1 MEEKNRKSPYTVV
14 HSWMARDLK
23 LKGTELLAFAIIYNF
38 SMDGAGKYFGGKKFI
53 ANFTNTSERCVAYTL
68 KELTEKKL
76 VEKSQIKY
84 KGRLCN
90 TYVVPNEVLNLG
102 KNCIGTP
109 RKKCIENEQILQNK
123 DEIISHNIKEN
134 IQINNQSINQ
144 NAETIRLGEFGNVVL
159 NQEWIERL
167 SELTSDLMHYVETVD
182 SFIQENDFH
191 TIGEQWGPEE
201 FGNYILSLIKED
213 GVISD

>member
-1 MEEKNRKSPYTVV
+1 MCCVHVKRVNR
-14 HSWMARDLK
+14 
-23 LKGTELLAFAIIYNF
+23 
-38 SMDGAGKYFGGKKFI
+38 
-53 ANFTNTSERCVAYTL
+53 
-68 KELTEKKL
+68 KKL

-159 NQEWIERL
+159 NQEWIECL

>member
-102 KNCIGTP
+102 KNCIRSP
-109 RKKCIENEQILQNK
+109 RKNCLEEGQNFQNK
-123 DEIISHNIKEN
+123 DEISAYNIKEN
-134 IQINNQSINQ
+134 IQMNNQSFNL
-144 NAETIRLGEFGNVVL
+144 NTETIRLGKFENVVL

-167 SELTSDLMHYVETVD
+167 SVLTPNLMGYVQTVD
-182 SFIQENDFH
+182 SFIEDNDFR
-191 TIGEQWGPEE
+191 TLGDQWGPEE

>member
-109 RKKCIENEQILQNK
+109 RKKCIENEQILQNN

-167 SELTSDLMHYVETVD
+167 SVLTSDLMHYVQTVD
-182 SFIQENDFH
+182 SFIEDNDFR
-191 TIGEQWGPEE
+191 TIGDQWGPED
-201 FGNYILSLIKED
+201 FGNYIISLIKED

>member
-76 VEKSQIKY
+76 VGKSQIKY

-102 KNCIGTP
+102 KNCIGKP
-109 RKKCIENEQILQNK
+109 RKNCLDNEQNFQNK
-123 DEIISHNIKEN
+123 DEISAYNIKEN
-134 IQINNQSINQ
+134 IQINNQSFNL
-144 NAETIRLGEFGNVVL
+144 NTETIRLGEFENVVL

-167 SELTSDLMHYVETVD
+167 SVLTPNLMGYVQTVD
-182 SFIQENDFH
+182 SFIEDNDFR
-191 TIGEQWGPEE
+191 TIGDQWGPEE

>member
-90 TYVVPNEVLNLG
+90 TYVVPNEVLYLG

-109 RKKCIENEQILQNK
+109 RKKCIENEQIFQNK
-123 DEIISHNIKEN
+123 DEIIAYNNKDN
-134 IQINNQSINQ
+134 NQINNQSFNQ

-159 NQEWIERL
+159 NSEWMERL
-167 SELTSDLMHYVETVD
+167 SLLTPDIMDYIQIVD
-182 SFIQENDFH
+182 NFIEENDFR
-191 TIGEQWGPEE
+191 TIGSQWGPDE
-201 FGNYILSLIKED
+201 FGNYILSLMKED

>member
-90 TYVVPNEVLNLG
+90 TYVVANEVLNLG
-102 KNCIGTP
+102 KNCIGAP
-109 RKKCIENEQILQNK
+109 RKKCIDNEQIIQNK
-123 DEIISHNIKEN
+123 DEIIAHNIKEN

-159 NQEWIERL
+159 NQEWIEHL
-167 SELTSDLMHYVETVD
+167 SELTSDLMHYVQTVD

-191 TIGEQWGPEE
+191 TIGEQWGSEE

>member
-102 KNCIGTP
+102 KNCIGAP
-109 RKKCIENEQILQNK
+109 RKKCIDNEQIFRNK
-123 DEIISHNIKEN
+123 DEIIAHNIKEN

-159 NQEWIERL
+159 NQEWIEHL
-167 SELTSDLMHYVETVD
+167 SELTSDLMHYVQTVD
-182 SFIQENDFH
+182 SFIQANDFH

>member
-1 MEEKNRKSPYTVV
+1 MEEKNKKSPYTVV

-53 ANFTNTSERCVAYTL
+53 ANFTNASERCVAYTL

-102 KNCIGTP
+102 KNCIGAP
-109 RKKCIENEQILQNK
+109 RKKCIDNEQIFQNK
-123 DEIISHNIKEN
+123 DEIIAHNIKEN

-144 NAETIRLGEFGNVVL
+144 NAEMIRLGEFGNVVL
-159 NQEWIERL
+159 NQEWIEHL
-167 SELTSDLMHYVETVD
+167 SELTSDLMHYVQTVD

>member
-1 MEEKNRKSPYTVV
+1 MHRST
-14 HSWMARDLK
+14 
-23 LKGTELLAFAIIYNF
+23 T
-38 SMDGAGKYFGGKKFI
+38 
-53 ANFTNTSERCVAYTL
+53 
-68 KELTEKKL
+68 
-76 VEKSQIKY
+76 
-84 KGRLCN
+84 
-90 TYVVPNEVLNLG
+90 
-102 KNCIGTP
+102 
-109 RKKCIENEQILQNK
+109 KKCIDNEQIFQNK
-123 DEIISHNIKEN
+123 DEIIAHNIKEN

-159 NQEWIERL
+159 NQEWIEHL
-167 SELTSDLMHYVETVD
+167 SELTSDLMHYVQTVD

>member
-84 KGRLCN
+84 KVRLCN
-90 TYVVPNEVLNLG
+90 TYVVPNDVLNLG
-102 KNCIGTP
+102 KNFIGTP
-109 RKKCIENEQILQNK
+109 RKNCLENEQNFQNK
-123 DEIISHNIKEN
+123 DEISSYNIKEN
-134 IQINNQSINQ
+134 IQINNQSFNL
-144 NAETIRLGEFGNVVL
+144 NTETIRLGEFENVVL

-167 SELTSDLMHYVETVD
+167 SVLTPNLMGYVQTVD
-182 SFIQENDFH
+182 SFIEDNDFR
-191 TIGEQWGPEE
+191 TIGDQWGPEE

>member
-102 KNCIGTP
+102 KNFIGTP
-109 RKKCIENEQILQNK
+109 RKNCLENEQNFQNK
-123 DEIISHNIKEN
+123 DEISAYNNKEN
-134 IQINNQSINQ
+134 IQINNQSFNL
-144 NAETIRLGEFGNVVL
+144 NTETIRLGEFENVVL

-167 SELTSDLMHYVETVD
+167 SVLTPKLMGYVQTVD
-182 SFIQENDFH
+182 SFIEDNAFR
-191 TIGEQWGPEE
+191 TIGDQWGPEE

>member
-68 KELTEKKL
+68 KELTDKKL

-102 KNCIGTP
+102 KNFIGRP
-109 RKKCIENEQILQNK
+109 RKNCLENEQNFQNK
-123 DEIISHNIKEN
+123 DEISAYNNKEN
-134 IQINNQSINQ
+134 IQINNQSFNL
-144 NAETIRLGEFGNVVL
+144 NTVL

-167 SELTSDLMHYVETVD
+167 SVLTPNLMGFVQTVD
-182 SFIQENDFH
+182 SFIEDNDFR
-191 TIGEQWGPEE
+191 TIGDQWGPEE

-213 GVISD
+213 GVTLD